1 MKAII
6 CKKFAP
12 VSELVWE
19 EVADPIAG
27 PGEIVVDVKAAG
39 LNYPDNLIVQGLY
52 QFQPERPFSP
62 GHEGS
67 GVVSSVGP
75 DVKMHSV
82 GDSVAF
88 FKGFGAFAEKI
99 VVSERM
105 AFPIPKSFPHKIAA
119 GVFMV
124 YGTSYHGLVQRAKI
138 NKQDEV
144 LVLGAAGGVGLAA
157 VDIAKSFGARVVAA
171 VSTKEKAEV
180 CKGYGADDVVIYG
193 EEKLDKEGQKALT
206 KELKSKSVRGGFS
219 IIYDPIGDCF
229 AEPALRSISWGGTY
243 LVVGFAAGKIPLFP
257 TNLMLLKGCAVSGV
271 FIGRFQ
277 QEEPQQNAQNLKE
290 IGELLGSGKL
300 TPCPSRLTQL
310 NELLNAEL
318 LARWFLLTTSQNKAV
333 LGKAT
338 LVSRTV

>member
-19 EVADPIAG
+19 EVADPVAG
-27 PGEIVVDVKAAG
+27 PGEVVIDVKAAG

-67 GVVSSVGP
+67 GVVSSVGA
-75 DVKMHSV
+75 DVKMHNV

-138 NKQDEV
+138 NKEDEV

-171 VSTKEKAEV
+171 VSTKEKAEI
-180 CKGYGADDVVIYG
+180 CKGYGVDDVVIYG
-193 EEKLDKEGQKALT
+193 KEKLDREGQKALT
-206 KELKSKSVRGGFS
+206 KELKSKSTLGGFS

-229 AEPALRSISWGGTY
+229 AEPALRSIGWGGTY
-243 LVVGFAAGKIPLFP
+243 LVIGFAAGKIPAFP

-277 QEEPQQNAQNLKE
+277 QEEPKQNAQNLKE

-300 TPCPSRLTQL
+300 TPFISETIPMSESVDAIERI
-310 NELLNAEL
+310 AK
-318 LARWFLLTTSQNKAV
+318 RGV
-333 LGKAT
+333 VGK
-338 LVSRTV
+338 VVFVNS

>member
-19 EVADPIAG
+19 EVADPVAG
-27 PGEIVVDVKAAG
+27 PGEIVIDVKAAG

-138 NKQDEV
+138 NKEDEV

-193 EEKLDKEGQKALT
+193 EDKLDKEGQKVLT

-229 AEPALRSISWGGTY
+229 AEPALRSIGWGGTY
-243 LVVGFAAGKIPLFP
+243 LVVGFAAGKIPSFP

-300 TPCPSRLTQL
+300 TPLISETIPMSDSVDAIERI
-310 NELLNAEL
+310 AK
-318 LARWFLLTTSQNKAV
+318 RGV
-333 LGKAT
+333 VGK
-338 LVSRTV
+338 VVFIND

>member
-1 MKAII
+1 MKAVV

-19 EVADPIAG
+19 EVADPVAG
-27 PGEIVVDVKAAG
+27 PGEIVVNIKAAG

-67 GVVSSVGP
+67 GVVSSVGAG
-75 DVKMHSV
+75 VKMHSV

-99 VVSERM
+99 VVSEKM

-138 NKQDEV
+138 NKDDEV

-171 VSTKEKAEV
+171 VSTKEKADV
-180 CKGYGADDVVIYG
+180 CKSYGVDDVVIYG
-193 EEKLDKEGQKALT
+193 EDKLDKEGQKALT

-219 IIYDPIGDCF
+219 IVYDPIGDCF
-229 AEPALRSISWGGTY
+229 AEPALRSIGWGGTY
-243 LVVGFAAGKIPLFP
+243 LVVGFAAGKIPSFP

-300 TPCPSRLTQL
+300 TPFISETIPMSDSVGAIERI
-310 NELLNAEL
+310 AK
-318 LARWFLLTTSQNKAV
+318 RGV
-333 LGKAT
+333 VGK
-338 LVSRTV
+338 VVFIND

>member
-1 MKAII
+1 MKAVI

-19 EVADPIAG
+19 EVADPVAG
-27 PGEIVVDVKAAG
+27 PGEIVIDVKAAG

-67 GVVSSVGP
+67 GVVSSVGA

-105 AFPIPKSFPHKIAA
+105 AFPIPKNFPHKIAA

-138 NKQDEV
+138 NKDDEV

-180 CKGYGADDVVIYG
+180 CKNYGVDDVVVYG
-193 EEKLDKEGQKALT
+193 KEELDKGRQKAFT
-206 KELKSKSVRGGFS
+206 KELKSKSARGGFS
-219 IIYDPIGDCF
+219 IVYDPIGDCF
-229 AEPALRSISWGGTY
+229 AEPALRSIGWGGTY
-243 LVVGFAAGKIPLFP
+243 LVVGFAAGKIPAFP

-277 QEEPQQNAQNLKE
+277 QEEPKQNAQNLKE

-300 TPCPSRLTQL
+300 TPFISETIPMSESVDAIERI
-310 NELLNAEL
+310 AK
-318 LARWFLLTTSQNKAV
+318 RGV
-333 LGKAT
+333 VGK
-338 LVSRTV
+338 VVFVNS

>member
-1 MKAII
+1 MKAIV

-19 EVADPIAG
+19 EVTDPVAG

-138 NKQDEV
+138 NKEDEV

-180 CKGYGADDVVIYG
+180 CKDYGVDDVVIYG
-193 EEKLDKEGQKALT
+193 EEKLDKEGQKSLT

-229 AEPALRSISWGGTY
+229 AEPALRSIGWGGTY

-277 QEEPQQNAQNLKE
+277 KEEPHQNAQNLKE

-300 TPCPSRLTQL
+300 TPLISETIPMSESVDAIERI
-310 NELLNAEL
+310 
-318 LARWFLLTTSQNKAV
+318 ARRGV
-333 LGKAT
+333 VGK
-338 LVSRTV
+338 VVFVND

>member
-1 MKAII
+1 MKAVV

-27 PGEIVVDVKAAG
+27 PGEIIIDIKAAG

-67 GVVSSVGP
+67 GVVSSVGAG
-75 DVKMHSV
+75 VKMHNV

-105 AFPIPKSFPHKIAA
+105 AFPVPKNFPHKIAA

-138 NKQDEV
+138 NKEDEV

-180 CKGYGADDVVIYG
+180 CKNYGVDDVVIYG
-193 EEKLDKEGQKALT
+193 EEKLDKGGQKALT

-219 IIYDPIGDCF
+219 IIYDPIGDRF
-229 AEPALRSISWGGTY
+229 AEPALRSIGWGGTY
-243 LVVGFAAGKIPLFP
+243 LVVGFAAGKIPSFP

-277 QEEPQQNAQNLKE
+277 QEDPQQNAQNLKE

-300 TPCPSRLTQL
+300 APFISETIPMSESVGAIERIA
-310 NELLNAEL
+310 N
-318 LARWFLLTTSQNKAV
+318 RGV
-333 LGKAT
+333 VGK
-338 LVSRTV
+338 VVFVND

>member
-1 MKAII
+1 MKAVI

-19 EVADPIAG
+19 EVADPVAG
-27 PGEIVVDVKAAG
+27 PGEIVIDVKAAG

-75 DVKMHSV
+75 NVKMHSI
-82 GDSVAF
+82 GDNVAF

-138 NKQDEV
+138 NEEDEV

-180 CKGYGADDVVIYG
+180 CKGYGVDDVVIYG
-193 EEKLDKEGQKALT
+193 EKKLDKEEQRAFT

-229 AEPALRSISWGGTY
+229 AEPALRSIGWGGTY

-290 IGELLGSGKL
+290 IGELLSSGKL
-300 TPCPSRLTQL
+300 NPFISETIPMSDSVDAIERS
-310 NELLNAEL
+310 AK
-318 LARWFLLTTSQNKAV
+318 RGV
-333 LGKAT
+333 IGK
-338 LVSRTV
+338 VVFIND

>member
-19 EVADPIAG
+19 EVADPFAG
-27 PGEIVVDVKAAG
+27 PGEIVIDIKAAG

-67 GVVSSVGP
+67 GVVSSVGAG
-75 DVKMHSV
+75 VKMHSV

-105 AFPIPKSFPHKIAA
+105 AFPVPKNFPHKIAA

-138 NKQDEV
+138 NKEDEV

-180 CKGYGADDVVIYG
+180 CKNYGVDDVVIYG
-193 EEKLDKEGQKALT
+193 EEKLDKGGQKALT

-229 AEPALRSISWGGTY
+229 AEPALRSIGWGGTY
-243 LVVGFAAGKIPLFP
+243 LVVGFAAGKIPSFP

-277 QEEPQQNAQNLKE
+277 QEDPQQNAQNLKE

-300 TPCPSRLTQL
+300 APFISETIPMSESVGAIERIA
-310 NELLNAEL
+310 N
-318 LARWFLLTTSQNKAV
+318 RGV
-333 LGKAT
+333 VGK
-338 LVSRTV
+338 VVFVND

>member
-1 MKAII
+1 MKAVI

-19 EVADPIAG
+19 EVADPVAG
-27 PGEIVVDVKAAG
+27 PGEIVIDVKAAG

-138 NKQDEV
+138 NKEDEV

-180 CKGYGADDVVIYG
+180 CKGYGVDDVVIYG
-193 EEKLDKEGQKALT
+193 EKKLDKEEQRAFT

-300 TPCPSRLTQL
+300 TPFISETIPMSESVDAIERI
-310 NELLNAEL
+310 AK
-318 LARWFLLTTSQNKAV
+318 RGV
-333 LGKAT
+333 VGK
-338 LVSRTV
+338 VVFIND

>member
-1 MKAII
+1 MKAIV

-19 EVADPIAG
+19 EVADPVAG
-27 PGEIVVDVKAAG
+27 PGEIVIDVKAAG

-138 NKQDEV
+138 NKEDEV

-171 VSTKEKAEV
+171 VSTKEKANV
-180 CKGYGADDVVIYG
+180 CRSYGVDDVVIYG
-193 EEKLDKEGQKALT
+193 EDKLDKEGQKALT

-229 AEPALRSISWGGTY
+229 AEPALRSIGWGGTY
-243 LVVGFAAGKIPLFP
+243 LVVGFAAGKIPSFP

-290 IGELLGSGKL
+290 ISELLGSGKL
-300 TPCPSRLTQL
+300 KPFISETIPMSDSVGAIERI
-310 NELLNAEL
+310 AK
-318 LARWFLLTTSQNKAV
+318 RGV
-333 LGKAT
+333 VGK
-338 LVSRTV
+338 VVFIND

>member
-1 MKAII
+1 MKAIV

-19 EVADPIAG
+19 EVADPVAG
-27 PGEIVVDVKAAG
+27 PGEIVIDVKAAG

-67 GVVSSVGP
+67 GVVSSVGA

-138 NKQDEV
+138 NKEDEV

-171 VSTKEKAEV
+171 VSTKEKADV
-180 CKGYGADDVVIYG
+180 CRNYGVDDVVVYG

-229 AEPALRSISWGGTY
+229 AEPALRSIGWGGTY
-243 LVVGFAAGKIPLFP
+243 LVVGFAAGKIPSFP

-290 IGELLGSGKL
+290 ISGLLGSGKL
-300 TPCPSRLTQL
+300 TPLISETIPMSDSVDAIERI
-310 NELLNAEL
+310 AK
-318 LARWFLLTTSQNKAV
+318 RGV
-333 LGKAT
+333 VGK
-338 LVSRTV
+338 VVFIND

>member
-19 EVADPIAG
+19 EVADPVAG
-27 PGEIVVDVKAAG
+27 PGEIVIDVKAAG

-67 GVVSSVGP
+67 GVVSSVGA

-138 NKQDEV
+138 NKEDEV

-171 VSTKEKAEV
+171 VSTKEKADV
-180 CKGYGADDVVIYG
+180 CRGYGVDDVVIYG

-229 AEPALRSISWGGTY
+229 AEPALRSIGWGGTY
-243 LVVGFAAGKIPLFP
+243 LVVGFAAGNIPSFP

-300 TPCPSRLTQL
+300 TPFISETIPMSDSVDAIERI
-310 NELLNAEL
+310 AK
-318 LARWFLLTTSQNKAV
+318 RGV
-333 LGKAT
+333 VGK
-338 LVSRTV
+338 VVFIND

>member
-1 MKAII
+1 MNAII

-19 EVADPIAG
+19 EVADPVAG
-27 PGEIVVDVKAAG
+27 PGEIVIDIKAAG

-105 AFPIPKSFPHKIAA
+105 AFPIPKSFPHKIAV
-119 GVFMV
+119 GVVMV

-138 NKQDEV
+138 NKEDEV
-144 LVLGAAGGVGLAA
+144 LVLGASGGVGLAA

-171 VSTKEKAEV
+171 VSTKEKAEM
-180 CKGYGADDVVIYG
+180 CKGYGVDDVVIYG
-193 EEKLDKEGQKALT
+193 KEKLDKEGQKALT
-206 KELKSKSVRGGFS
+206 KELKSKSVHGGFS

-229 AEPALRSISWGGTY
+229 AEPALRSIRWGGTY

-290 IGELLGSGKL
+290 IGGLLSSGKL
-300 TPCPSRLTQL
+300 NPFISETIPMSDSVDAIERI
-310 NELLNAEL
+310 AK
-318 LARWFLLTTSQNKAV
+318 RGV
-333 LGKAT
+333 VGK
-338 LVSRTV
+338 VVFIND

>member
-1 MKAII
+1 MKAVV

-19 EVADPIAG
+19 EVADPVAG
-27 PGEIVVDVKAAG
+27 PGEIVIDVKAAG

-67 GVVSSVGP
+67 GVVSSVGA

-105 AFPIPKSFPHKIAA
+105 AFPIPKNFPHKIAA

-138 NKQDEV
+138 NKDDEV

-180 CKGYGADDVVIYG
+180 CKNYGVDDVVVYG
-193 EEKLDKEGQKALT
+193 KEELDKGGQKAFT
-206 KELKSKSVRGGFS
+206 KELKSKSARGGFS
-219 IIYDPIGDCF
+219 IVYDPIGDCF
-229 AEPALRSISWGGTY
+229 AEPALRSIGWGGTY
-243 LVVGFAAGKIPLFP
+243 LVVGFAAGKIPAFP

-277 QEEPQQNAQNLKE
+277 QEEPKQNAQNLKE

-300 TPCPSRLTQL
+300 TPFISETIPMSESVDAIERI
-310 NELLNAEL
+310 AK
-318 LARWFLLTTSQNKAV
+318 RGV
-333 LGKAT
+333 VGK
-338 LVSRTV
+338 VVFVNS